1 MSEEYADSNRSG
13 WYKEFIKNNPKKDPK
28 NSYDPNTGRWSHEK
42 QQPIRKN
49 VMSTNSNYSD
59 AIGPTKP
66 YDFDKL
72 FPKFNEQTLG
82 NLLTNQNRELS
93 SVDGLSA
100 FRNAHLPKE
109 DDETYADQSL
119 GDAGNLFKNFK
130 FGNNMATYQLGKG
143 VLDTGANLFD
153 VFNNFRNYGLR
164 KDQFDFT
171 KELGNKQY
179 ADARE
184 IQDIKF
190 DKMDFNRKE
199 RNNFK
204 LAYGGPDG
212 NYLQEAP
219 VSRRT

>member
-1 MSEEYADSNRSG
+1 MSEEYADSNRSC

-42 QQPIRKN
+42 AQPIRN
-49 VMSTNSNYSD
+49 NTMSYKMSD
-59 AIGPTKP
+59 FGLELP
-66 YDFDKL
+66 KL
-72 FPKFNEQTLG
+72 DEITLG
-82 NLLTNQNRELS
+82 NMLNKQNREQY

-100 FRNAHLPKE
+100 FFNAQLPKE
-109 DDETYADQSL
+109 DDETYADKSL
-119 GDAGNLFKNFK
+119 GNTGDLFKDFK

-179 ADARE
+179 ADAKE
-184 IQDIKF
+184 IQDVKF
-190 DKMDFNRKE
+190 DKMDFNREE